1 MALGVCPNTS
11 RDSGGKVINM
21 ARYSHG
27 SARRVGD
34 SKRQDRG
41 KEKKEHHKAI
51 FLRSAS
57 CSEYF
62 EEVSNVAVWPEQ
74 NWPLTEMYGQW
85 RAPLLR
91 YLAAM
96 RLTKAD
102 SEDVAQ
108 EVFLALVH
116 HLQRD
121 GARDNLRGW
130 VFRVGHNLALKRRMQ
145 LGRVAESIEV
155 CDPGPSPEDLAV
167 LKRRQERLQAVVAAL
182 PERDRCCL
190 VLRAEGLRYREIA
203 EVLEMSLG
211 SVASALARSLGK
223 LAAVEGR

>member
-1 MALGVCPNTS
+1 
-11 RDSGGKVINM
+11 
-21 ARYSHG
+21 
-27 SARRVGD
+27 
-34 SKRQDRG
+34 
-41 KEKKEHHKAI
+41 
-51 FLRSAS
+51 
-57 CSEYF
+57 
-62 EEVSNVAVWPEQ
+62 VSNVAVWPEQ
-74 NWPLTEMYGQW
+74 PWPLADEVAKMYGQW

-91 YLAAM
+91 YLAAIG
-96 RLTKAD
+96 LTKAD

-116 HLQRD
+116 HLRRD

-145 LGRVAESIEV
+145 LGRVAESIEM
-155 CDPGPSPEDLAV
+155 CDPGPSPEELAA

-182 PERDRCCL
+182 PDRDRCCL

-211 SVASALARSLGK
+211 TVASSLARSLGK
-223 LAAVEGR
+223 LAEVEGR

>member
-1 MALGVCPNTS
+1 M
-11 RDSGGKVINM
+11 
-21 ARYSHG
+21 
-27 SARRVGD
+27 
-34 SKRQDRG
+34 
-41 KEKKEHHKAI
+41 
-51 FLRSAS
+51 
-57 CSEYF
+57 
-62 EEVSNVAVWPEQ
+62 SNVAVWPEQ
-74 NWPLTEMYGQW
+74 NWPLTEMYGLW

-130 VFRVGHNLALKRRMQ
+130 VFRVGHNLALKRQMQ

-155 CDPGPSPEDLAV
+155 WDPGPSPEDLAV